1 MYNKIKEFFKVGN
14 VLLTTPRVYRDNSSP
29 TIVLEINKIKELRDI
44 LIPLMYNKENF
55 LLLKT
60 LKAQDFLLWL
70 NLVDIYYKG
79 YHTTVEGKHIFDA
92 IKLHINKY
100 RLTTNV
106 NLLAKGRISIS
117 EIENLL
123 ITLYLSDSPYEIKQ
137 GIRYYRNTSKLV
149 SEATKIIVID
159 ENNNRSTYNS
169 MSKCAETLNIS
180 RYRIQQYLNTGKSYK
195 GYIFALN

>member
-1 MYNKIKEFFKVGN
+1 
-14 VLLTTPRVYRDNSSP
+14 
-29 TIVLEINKIKELRDI
+29 
-44 LIPLMYNKENF
+44 MYNKENF

-106 NLLAKGRISIS
+106 NLLEKRRISIS

-123 ITLYLSDSPYEIKQ
+123 ITLYLSDIPYEIKK

-195 GYIFALN
+195 GYTFFLEL